1 MHVPA
6 VQLARPDVM
15 IGFDTVQDQARAT
28 RMTLMDMLAADRL
41 VTAGSHIA
49 LPGVGHL
56 ETAGAG
62 YR

>member
-1 MHVPA
+1 
-6 VQLARPDVM
+6 M